1 MKKFFLLL
9 TVLGLG
15 LLVGCTQKEVDNIKP
30 IILVNGGTTAMI
42 VGGEFTP
49 PSVVV
54 SDNIDEDIEVVVSGD
69 TLNTDQ
75 AGTYTFKYNATDKA
89 GNTANEK
96 TFTVV
101 VYEYAAN
108 MDIQNGGFETG
119 DLTGWTIEQISGSSD
134 AFKNEYVISTNNRKE
149 GTYFFDGSKTDDDK
163 VGAIRSSN
171 FVLGGSGWI
180 NFRLGGG
187 NDIQSLYLGVYRASD
202 DVMIAKFANSNPQ
215 KYGGNEFLVGYKFNL
230 LTITG
235 LNRGETLY
243 IKIVDTKLENWAI
256 IKIDDIKTFN
266 IAEPSNTTYDTVLN
280 QIAY

>member
-15 LLVGCTQKEVDNIKP
+15 LLVGCTQAENDNIKP
-30 IILVNGGTTAMI
+30 IILVNGGTTSMI
-42 VGGEFTP
+42 TGGEFTP
-49 PSVVV
+49 PSIVV
-54 SDNIDEDIEVVVSGD
+54 SDNKDEDIEVVVSGD
-69 TLNTDQ
+69 TLMVNQ

-101 VYEYAAN
+101 VYEYTAT

-119 DLTGWTIEQISGSSD
+119 DLSGWTIEQINGSSD
-134 AFKNEYVISTNNRKE
+134 AFKNEFVISTDNRKA

-187 NDIQSLYLGVYRASD
+187 NDKDNLYLAVYRASD
-202 DVMIAKFANSNPQ
+202 DSMVARFANSNPQ

-230 LTITG
+230 LSIPG
-235 LNRGETLY
+235 LTRGETLY
-243 IKIVDTKLENWAI
+243 IKVVDTKLENWAI
-256 IKIDDIKTFN
+256 IKIDDIKTFT
-266 IAEPSNTTYDTVLN
+266 IEEPTSNTYDISIN
-280 QIAY
+280 QIS